1 MVASDTADEST
12 SSAYRLELAGAL
24 GHERSA
30 TSTPDGACF
39 ATFWSH
45 WGHASA
51 RPTRGS
57 SYCSRASYSRPP
69 ARPYCSPAAGHS
81 DASASTDCL
90 TAYESK
96 AGSVA
101 GGERAGRRGKPEA
114 HQVAQ
119 GDHRALPGGGDGT
132 TDRYPGPTAR
142 AISAHLEAPT
152 AANDPDPCCARW
164 DL

>member
-12 SSAYRLELAGAL
+12 SSACRLELAGAL
-24 GHERSA
+24 GHERTA
-30 TSTPDGACF
+30 TSTPVGACF
-39 ATFWSH
+39 ATFWPH

-57 SYCSRASYSRPP
+57 HYCSRAQDSRPP
-69 ARPYCSPAAGHS
+69 ANTNCDPAAGHS
-81 DASASTDCL
+81 DSSASTDCL

-96 AGSVA
+96 AGSAA
-101 GGERAGRRGKPEA
+101 GGEGAGRRGKPEA

-119 GDHRALPGGGDGT
+119 SDHRALPGGGDGA
-132 TDRYPGPTAR
+132 TDRYPGPTTR
-142 AISAHLEAPT
+142 AVSAHFEAPA
-152 AANDPDPCCARW
+152 AANDHDPCCARW